1 VNSDDLDF
9 LVEILSV
16 GILDCASAVDAESVA
31 RYWAGELEVPSP
43 VESDIDSYL
52 IHSDLA
58 AVIRAG
64 LWVVNS
70 HFLSGYRPKF
80 HLLLVG
86 WLYKHGVIHQSS
98 ILELVGLEG
107 GSASLLNEAGKEIV
121 LIARDMYEE
130 GRLAEGVDTILPML
144 MTYTSQAGEG

>member
-9 LVEILSV
+9 LVEVLSV
-16 GILDCASAVDAESVA
+16 GIFDSASVVDAESVG
-31 RYWAGELEVPSP
+31 RYWAGDLEVPSA

-58 AVIRAG
+58 SVVRVG

-70 HFLSGYRPKF
+70 YFLSGYRPKF

-86 WLYKHGVIHQSS
+86 WLYKHEVIDQSS

-107 GSASLLNEAGKEIV
+107 GSTSLLDEAGKEIV

-144 MTYTSQAGEG
+144 MAYT